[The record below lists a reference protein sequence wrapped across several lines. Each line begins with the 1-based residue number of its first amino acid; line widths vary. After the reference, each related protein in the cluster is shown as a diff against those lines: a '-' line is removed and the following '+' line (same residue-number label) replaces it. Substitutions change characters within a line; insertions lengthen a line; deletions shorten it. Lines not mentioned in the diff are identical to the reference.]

1 MGGRE
6 VRSVYFSIG
15 GKIIIDK
22 TKMGFNVFGVKKQT
36 LEMTAKVKKKIH
48 NSPKDCIHN
57 QMKLKQ
63 ILKCHRTGQ
72 Q

>member
-22 TKMGFNVFGVKKQT
+22 TKMGFNVFGVKKT
-36 LEMTAKVKKKIH
+36 NTRNDSK
-48 NSPKDCIHN
+48 S
-57 QMKLKQ
+57 
-63 ILKCHRTGQ
+63 
-72 Q
+72 